1 MFPCTYLHFKT
12 SYVEVYRKGEHN
24 SIVGYTFQNILCWSL
39 SEAAHQRNITFPYF
53 KTSYVEVYPRNSR
66 QGVFPTRISK
76 HLMLKFIKMWLL
88 MNGCLPNFKT
98 SYVEV
103 YRNWIW
109 LKVEIKKNFKTS
121 YVEVYRWTHG
131 WCSTGNEI
139 SKHLML
145 KFITKEQLS
154 DSQITLFQNI
164 LCWSLSLCLSPISF
178 HHYNFKTSYVEV
190 YLSTTDYTGAV
201 TWFQNILC
209 WSLSLQWML

>member
-1 MFPCTYLHFKT
+1 MLKFIKIHFH
-12 SYVEVYRKGEHN
+12 S
-24 SIVGYTFQNILCWSL
+24 CWQIKS
-39 SEAAHQRNITFPYF
+39 YF

-145 KFITKEQLS
+145 KFILKS
-154 DSQITLFQNI
+154 
-164 LCWSLSLCLSPISF
+164 ISGYLHKF
-178 HHYNFKTSYVEV
+178 HFKTSYVEV
-190 YLSTTDYTGAV
+190 YRLSHFVIGRSDDFKTSYV
-201 TWFQNILC
+201 EVYRVNKRRKEFK
-209 WSLSLQWML
+209 